1 MNSRKLFKSFWITLL
16 FLCSNSIFSQEII
29 RYNEPE
35 PDTTEIETDTNSF
48 PPKFRGGENDFFAY
62 LETYLGQ
69 REWINKI
76 SMGGERI
83 SFEFI
88 VEEDGQTSN
97 IKVHN
102 SSNLELNIPI
112 KNAIMGMEKWE
123 PRKKRGKKVATR
135 VYYSLMIRTVDTYP
149 YVEITKDDYNIK
161 PDPSTKAL
169 KAFMAIGATLILIT
183 LLIVQ

>member
-1 MNSRKLFKSFWITLL
+1 MNSRKLLQSFWITVL
-16 FLCSNSIFSQEII
+16 FLCSHSIFSQEII

-35 PDTTEIETDTNSF
+35 EDTAEIEIDTNSF
-48 PPKFRGGENDFFAY
+48 PPKFRGGENDFFSY

-88 VEEDGQTSN
+88 VEEDGQTSG
-97 IKVHN
+97 IKIHQ
-102 SSNLELNIPI
+102 SSNLDLNIPL
-112 KNAIMGMEKWE
+112 KNALLGMEKWE
-123 PRKKRGKKVATR
+123 PRKKKGKKVATR
-135 VYYSLMIRTVDTYP
+135 VFYSIMIRTVDTYP

-169 KAFMAIGATLILIT
+169 KAFMAIGATMILIT
-183 LLIVQ
+183 LLLVQ